1 MNTAI
6 IIVNFNDEDET
17 ISYVEK
23 INKYKV
29 LNRIIVVDN
38 KSTTI
43 GAFNKLQ
50 ELEKI
55 DKKITVIETEK
66 NGGYSYGNNFGV
78 RYLEKEEKEK
88 NIKYDYIIISN
99 PDIEIEEKA
108 IVNSL
113 SVLENNEDI
122 ASVAPR
128 MFYKNGEPARRSS
141 WKLRTPIRDMVHS
154 TRFLELLFYKVLRNG
169 EYKEDEYKNELLIV
183 EAISGSFFIIK
194 KDVFEKVGLFD
205 ENVFLFY
212 EEDILGKKLQD
223 LKFKIVSLNSEK
235 FVHVE
240 SQTIGKVYNYF
251 SKMNLLF
258 KSKMYYQK
266 EYNKIGIVENIIFN
280 VLRICR
286 FIELLIEVPI
296 RKLLKK

>member
-78 RYLEKEEKEK
+78 RYLEKEGKR
-88 NIKYDYIIISN
+88 SN
-99 PDIEIEEKA
+99 HKFQ
-108 IVNSL
+108 NW
-113 SVLENNEDI
+113 
-122 ASVAPR
+122 
-128 MFYKNGEPARRSS
+128 G
-141 WKLRTPIRDMVHS
+141 IR
-154 TRFLELLFYKVLRNG
+154 
-169 EYKEDEYKNELLIV
+169 
-183 EAISGSFFIIK
+183 
-194 KDVFEKVGLFD
+194 
-205 ENVFLFY
+205 NV
-212 EEDILGKKLQD
+212 
-223 LKFKIVSLNSEK
+223 
-235 FVHVE
+235 
-240 SQTIGKVYNYF
+240 
-251 SKMNLLF
+251 
-258 KSKMYYQK
+258 
-266 EYNKIGIVENIIFN
+266 
-280 VLRICR
+280 
-286 FIELLIEVPI
+286 
-296 RKLLKK
+296 